1 MTNTMVH
8 VQQVKQKV
16 FMQLGHD
23 VLIHSHT
30 YVLIHSHTYV
40 CLRQAFA
47 CLQLSKQRHILLNQ
61 HCCRFTL
68 AIAQAVL

>member
-1 MTNTMVH
+1 MTSTMVH

-23 VLIHSHT
+23 VLIHS
-30 YVLIHSHTYV
+30 STYV

-47 CLQLSKQRHILLNQ
+47 CLQLLKQRHILLNQ
-61 HCCRFTL
+61 YCCRFTL
-68 AIAQAVL
+68 AMAQAVL